1 MEREGGRARVL
12 ETRAVVQLHCLE
24 WNDKAQPVRV
34 PRSLHQHAV
43 ADTSVLLD
51 LIEVL
56 ISLTHPLSLS
66 LAHISLVLD
75 YQSEPRELTYQ
86 IKSIINNLKNQIQ
99 FCKTHKLSN

>member
-34 PRSLHQHAV
+34 ARSLHQHAV

-56 ISLTHPLSLS
+56 ISLIHSLS
-66 LAHISLVLD
+66 RTHISLVLD
-75 YQSEPRELTYQ
+75 YQSEPRELP
-86 IKSIINNLKNQIQ
+86 IK
-99 FCKTHKLSN
+99 